1 MFAFD
6 LPVQSRQLN
15 VIMANK
21 NINWKQNIKT
31 FMYFFFFINI
41 YFDYSEYLFA
51 TLLLNIRTKQFSDFI
66 LYKMVS
72 FYESPS

>member
-15 VIMANK
+15 VSMANK

-31 FMYFFFFINI
+31 FIYFFFFINI
-41 YFDYSEYLFA
+41 YFDYSEYLFRNTTA
-51 TLLLNIRTKQFSDFI
+51 
-66 LYKMVS
+66 
-72 FYESPS
+72 